1 MPGLSTYTTVRIAG
15 ATSDKV
21 VDVESHS
28 VRLHRE
34 LPHST
39 IKISPEAGHMVHYTT
54 AEEIAGAVDLMSER
68 RELERVNSRTE
79 PR

>member
-1 MPGLSTYTTVRIAG
+1 
-15 ATSDKV
+15 
-21 VDVESHS
+21 
-28 VRLHRE
+28 
-34 LPHST
+34 
-39 IKISPEAGHMVHYTT
+39 MVHYTT